1 MLIPNRK
8 EEIETEG
15 TQSNR
20 ERVVVSPHGSRVA
33 LGQGHQQFQS
43 IHWYW
48 VRSQQNVLIPER
60 QGGKGAETWG
70 EKKVKRYTSKKLIL
84 KIHHFPFPNFITTM
98 EIQGC
103 LKLYKATNQTHL
115 ETVF

>member
-20 ERVVVSPHGSRVA
+20 ECGVVSPHGSRAA

-48 VRSQQNVLIPER
+48 VWSQQNVLIPER
-60 QGGKGAETWG
+60 QGGKGAETRG
-70 EKKVKRYTSKKLIL
+70 KKKSRD
-84 KIHHFPFPNFITTM
+84 
-98 EIQGC
+98 
-103 LKLYKATNQTHL
+103 THQKS
-115 ETVF
+115 